1 MKENIWP
8 HSWLREDNTMKTAL
22 FIASY
27 NRPELMEQ
35 LLLGLQ
41 ENRDALDD
49 LDVFHFID
57 GGPNSKQDVIIGL
70 INSSTIPV
78 HSIIAREV
86 NYGVGLNIIGARR
99 MLFDELGYER
109 IILIEEDLI
118 PGPNFIKTTI
128 SLANWAREFND
139 VGLVQVWNLPRRPVN
154 ESDLD
159 AIEATNEHFY
169 TYCMDVE
176 VWSEI
181 KETIYAYERDYL
193 VGVDYAKKDWRG
205 IRRKF
210 MKPRYSPQRVIRDG
224 NRLFP
229 VDLHIPNPFGRRL
242 KRTVPTSQDAITAL
256 ALWEKGYVRIATVA
270 PRCNMRGVF
279 GVHSNPKAF
288 ERLGLNNQGQYVW
301 QQEVPIVFRLLN

>member
-1 MKENIWP
+1 MV
-8 HSWLREDNTMKTAL
+8 DNTMKTAL
-22 FIASY
+22 FTASY

-35 LLLGLQ
+35 LLLGLE
-41 ENRDALDD
+41 ENRDSLND
-49 LDVFHFID
+49 LDIFHFID
-57 GGPNSKQDVIIGL
+57 GGPNSKQDEIIGL

-78 HSIIAREV
+78 HSIILREV

-99 MLFDELGYER
+99 MLFDELGYAR

-128 SLANWAREFND
+128 SLANWARQFND
-139 VGLVQVWNLPRRPVN
+139 VGLVQVWNLPKRPVD

-169 TYCMDVE
+169 TYSMDVE

-193 VGVDYAKKDWRG
+193 VGVDYARKDWRG
-205 IRRKF
+205 IRKKF

-224 NRLFP
+224 NCLFAKDFLI
-229 VDLHIPNPFGRRL
+229 VNPFGRRL

-256 ALWEKGYVRIATVA
+256 ALWEKGYVRIATIV
-270 PRCNMRGVF
+270 PRCNMRGID
-279 GVHSNPKAF
+279 GVHSNAKVF
-288 ERLGLNNQGQYVW
+288 EKLGLNNQARYIW
-301 QQEVPIVFRLLN
+301 EQEVPEVFRLLDK